1 VSAPYCTGAAEHGAH
16 TYICAN
22 KSEAQLS
29 FDCARSVSMMTCR
42 GDAEAI
48 ETAEGVEAAEAAEDA
63 GAADARSPDG
73 DL

>member
-1 VSAPYCTGAAEHGAH
+1 MSHGPH

-29 FDCARSVSMMTCR
+29 FDCARSVSMMTCC
-42 GDAEAI
+42 GDAEAV
-48 ETAEGVEAAEAAEDA
+48 ETAKGVEAAEAAEDA
-63 GAADARSPDG
+63 DAADAQSSDD